1 MVGRHAGLALLWAA
15 LLLWF
20 PAAWAMEPGAKRLLV
35 VDTQNTEPYTTIT
48 GAMLHALAQQ
58 GWAEGRN
65 LQVLHIALGR
75 PEGAAENIW
84 RYDHGPDQDVVYLA
98 GAIANKAFLPIIK
111 SAPNSRFVFAAV
123 TDPVGLGLIEGFGV
137 PPTGNVTGISLPV
150 PARDRLRFIRRLLPN
165 AHTLG
170 LIDGDLPE
178 SDSYRASLD
187 RLVAEEPE
195 FRGLKILY
203 RRIDFISGD
212 NGPERMAGAAPP
224 LVKELDPQ
232 VDAFLSPNDQMG
244 INPEY
249 THQVATSATKPL
261 VGIVEPDVRAGGRAA
276 MTIYPS
282 LTGMGEQAAR
292 MIAQLLAGAP
302 IASLPAETPGT
313 IGVAFDWPRIRHFG
327 IAVPADLAER
337 ARHPPPG

>member
-1 MVGRHAGLALLWAA
+1 MVRRHAGLALLWATF
-15 LLLWF
+15 LLWL
-20 PAAWAMEPGAKRLLV
+20 PAALAMEPGAKRLLV
-35 VDTQNTEPYTTIT
+35 VDTQFAEPYTTVT
-48 GAMLHALAQQ
+48 GAMLRALAQQ
-58 GWAEGRN
+58 GWTEGRN
-65 LQVLHIALGR
+65 LQVMHISLGR

-98 GAIANKAFLPIIK
+98 GTIANKAFLPMIK
-111 SAPNSRFVFAAV
+111 ATPNSRFVFAAV

-137 PPTGNVTGISLPV
+137 LPTGNVTGISFPV
-150 PARDRLRFIRRLLPN
+150 PAVDRLRFIRRLLPN

-178 SDSYRASLD
+178 ADGYRALLD
-187 RLVAEEPE
+187 RQLAEEPE
-195 FRGLKILY
+195 FRGLKLLY
-203 RRIDFISGD
+203 RRIDFVSGD
-212 NGPERMAGAAPP
+212 NGPEQMAGKAPP

-249 THQVATSATKPL
+249 AHQVAASTTKPL
-261 VGIVEPDVRAGGRAA
+261 IGIVETDVRATGGATMA
-276 MTIYPS
+276 IYPS

-302 IASLPAETPGT
+302 VASLPAETPGT
-313 IGVAFDWPRIRHFG
+313 IGVAFDWPRIRHLG
-327 IAVPADLAER
+327 ISVPTDLAER